1 MRWVRVGF
9 MTVKTGTMV
18 KILKP
23 HGFTIDEP
31 VAIVI
36 SKVEYTEEGD
46 KKVAWH
52 CLCDDR
58 MILLY
63 EEEFEVVG

>member
-1 MRWVRVGF
+1 
-9 MTVKTGTMV
+9 MTIKTGTMV

-36 SKVEYTEEGD
+36 SKIERTDED
-46 KKVAWH
+46 SDKVAWH

>member
-9 MTVKTGTMV
+9 MTIKTGTMV

-36 SKVEYTEEGD
+36 SKIEHAEKGND
-46 KKVAWH
+46 KVAWH

>member
-1 MRWVRVGF
+1 MGGHEVMKAGSV
-9 MTVKTGTMV
+9 V

-31 VAIVI
+31 VAILI
-36 SKVEYTEEGD
+36 SKLEYTEEGD

>member
-1 MRWVRVGF
+1 
-9 MTVKTGTMV
+9 MTIKTGTMV

-36 SKVEYTEEGD
+36 SKIEHTDED
-46 KKVAWH
+46 SDKVAWH

>member
-1 MRWVRVGF
+1 MEKQTPPALKKVRVRKGR
-9 MTVKTGTMV
+9 
-18 KILKP
+18 
-23 HGFTIDEP
+23 
-31 VAIVI
+31 AR
-36 SKVEYTEEGD
+36 D
-46 KKVAWH
+46 KGLFKKLWKAFLIEHAEKGSDKVAWH

>member
-1 MRWVRVGF
+1 
-9 MTVKTGTMV
+9 MTIKTGTMV

-23 HGFTIDEP
+23 HGFKIDEP

-36 SKVEYTEEGD
+36 SKIERADED
-46 KKVAWH
+46 SDKVAWH

>member
-1 MRWVRVGF
+1 
-9 MTVKTGTMV
+9 MV

-23 HGFTIDEP
+23 HGFTSDEP

>member
-1 MRWVRVGF
+1 
-9 MTVKTGTMV
+9 MTIKTGTMV

-36 SKVEYTEEGD
+36 SKIERTDED
-46 KKVAWH
+46 SDKVAWQ